1 MKLKSGFILHAV
13 GGEHIVVPVG
23 ARTKDFRGMI
33 RLNGTGAFLWEHMK
47 EEFTPESAVGAL
59 LSEYDVTEDV
69 ATTAVN
75 NFLATLREADLLE

>member
-1 MKLKSGFILHAV
+1 
-13 GGEHIVVPVG
+13 
-23 ARTKDFRGMI
+23 MI